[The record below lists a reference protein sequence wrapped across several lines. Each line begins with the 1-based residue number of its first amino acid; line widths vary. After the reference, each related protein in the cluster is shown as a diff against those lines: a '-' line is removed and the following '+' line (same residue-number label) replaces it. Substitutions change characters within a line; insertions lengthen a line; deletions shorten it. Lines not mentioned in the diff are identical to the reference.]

1 MKNLCLFFVSLVI
14 FFVSCG
20 YNSHRQ
26 MIKDESIIVTKE
38 RILSPYNQIV
48 STGGFDVVLTEGE
61 VGKVKIEASENIE
74 PYILTEV
81 SGEILTISMKSNKSY
96 EFRSKILVYVPV
108 NQLLNKITLTGSG
121 DVDLK
126 FPLKVNNLECV
137 ITGSGDMDLNLI
149 AEETNLFIGGSGD
162 IDIKGV
168 TGKFKLAIG
177 GSGDI
182 DAKNFKAEIVE
193 AKIMGSGDIQVNAK
207 NEVNA
212 SIFGSGNIVIYGNPQ
227 KRSRHI
233 SGSGDINF
241 K

>member
-1 MKNLCLFFVSLVI
+1 MKNICLFVVSLMI
-14 FFVSCG
+14 FVSCG
-20 YNSHRQ
+20 HNFHRQ
-26 MIKDESIIVTKE
+26 TIKDEGVIVTKE
-38 RILSPYNQIV
+38 RTLSPYNQIV
-48 STGGFDVVLTEGE
+48 STGSFDVVLTEGE

-74 PYILTEV
+74 PYILTEI
-81 SGEILTISMKSNKSY
+81 SGGILTISMKSNKSY
-96 EFRSKILVYVPV
+96 EFRSKILVYIPV
-108 NQLLNKITLTGSG
+108 NQSLNKISLTGSG
-121 DVDLK
+121 DMDLK

-137 ITGSGDMDLNLI
+137 VTGSGDVDLNLI
-149 AEETNLFIGGSGD
+149 SEETNLFIGGSGD

-168 TGKFKLAIG
+168 TEKFKLGIG

-207 NEVNA
+207 SEVNA

-227 KRSRHI
+227 KRNTQI
-233 SGSGDINF
+233 KGSGNIDF